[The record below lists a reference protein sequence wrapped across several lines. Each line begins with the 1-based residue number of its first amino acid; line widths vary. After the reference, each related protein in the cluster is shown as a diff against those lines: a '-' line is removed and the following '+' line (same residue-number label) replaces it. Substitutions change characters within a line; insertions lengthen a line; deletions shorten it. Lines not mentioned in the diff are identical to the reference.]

1 MSQRASID
9 TTKLVGQIK
18 QGLSSAPG
26 QMSADEF
33 TRLCENIAN
42 AIAGAI
48 ETYDRAVGSPEPD
61 FGEEERVAD
70 R

>member
-9 TTKLVGQIK
+9 TRKLVDEIK
-18 QGLSSAPG
+18 RGLPAAPG
-26 QMSADEF
+26 QFSASEF
-33 TRLCENIAN
+33 DRLCDNIAS
-42 AIAGAI
+42 AIASAI
-48 ETYDRAVGSPEPD
+48 EEYDRSIKSPEPD